1 MLKQLRN
8 KRAQSTV
15 EYVVLVAIVISVIL
29 AFVGGPFRT
38 AYNST
43 LEKATNGMEDM
54 AARLR
59 ASRGTQP
66 TNLTP

>member
-29 AFVGGPFRT
+29 AFVGGPFRG
-38 AYNST
+38 AYNAT
-43 LEKATNGMEDM
+43 LEQATNGMTDM
-54 AARLR
+54 ANRLR
-59 ASRGTQP
+59 SSRGTQP
-66 TNLTP
+66 AGI